1 MKSFDV
7 QSAHLIGLPTLNFS
21 TFSIISQ
28 TTAKSWVL
36 ILICNDKCY
45 IRAFDQQTAIDFPFT
60 VRMKFLPSKAW
71 HIIPPHALHSTDW
84 IVLT

>member
-28 TTAKSWVL
+28 ATAKSWVL

-45 IRAFDQQTAIDFPFT
+45 IRAFDQQTAIDFPLLWGWNFYQVKHDT
-60 VRMKFLPSKAW
+60 SYRHM
-71 HIIPPHALHSTDW
+71 HYIQQIE
-84 IVLT
+84 